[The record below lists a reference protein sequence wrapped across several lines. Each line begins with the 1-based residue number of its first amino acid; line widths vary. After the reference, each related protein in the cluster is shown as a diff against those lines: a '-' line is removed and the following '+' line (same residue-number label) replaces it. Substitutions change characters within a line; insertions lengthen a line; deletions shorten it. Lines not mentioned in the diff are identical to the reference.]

1 MPYKAY
7 KTVLF
12 FVAGGDSFAIGAYIK
27 VPPCQVPEHVGKT
40 VSAMGTHNL
49 HFGGFQS
56 IYLGLKNHMGVSKY
70 RGGPPEWMVYKG
82 KPY

>member
-40 VSAMGTHNL
+40 VSAMGNPQPSL
-49 HFGGFQS
+49 WWVS
-56 IYLGLKNHMGVSKY
+56 IHIFRVK
-70 RGGPPEWMVYKG
+70 
-82 KPY
+82 KPYGCFQI